1 MEINLNPKDF
11 SKLDYKAKI
20 NWYKERMYAVNEGV
34 VTLDDFLKTKEDNFE
49 TEPHTPDELIGI
61 LSDLQKKAVKL
72 NGKIEFLSANLQIP
86 VDKDKNPD
94 ISNEIAKRDSE
105 SRGEY
110 LSYKVYDDLL
120 KEQEYIKNQI
130 KIKDLIEG
138 STGDEVMDSIMV
150 QNIISNNYAKY
161 NGGTNPGTGTNP
173 ATVADS
179 NGFQQFIN
187 VQANN
192 LLSWNQHEYG
202 AMQILNFAD
211 NYLDLNPDPAY
222 IPWSVRREVG
232 EELTDTESLGDL
244 WNHFSTNYKGKTD
257 NFIEGV
263 GELTALRPD
272 KRIQD
277 LTTRSIVYA
286 NQFMNKLND
295 IFDMNWAVKLVCCFL
310 QFGIRLDMK
319 TLKGLRAMLQLLASG
334 LTIDFQDILNGLKD
348 ILNNIFRGLL
358 MNALVGLIT
367 ELIQKMVDP
376 IKKWLN
382 DPESS
387 LWNKIF
393 ACTPVSELI
402 NTYIVSAVD
411 YMQRLLNKLIENWY
425 KKMELKRIK
434 QGLIVEKKTSQK
446 WIGELASLLD
456 AIIGVSEAAAK
467 CGIRGTPSDDLPSQV
482 TQSYNVGNVKE
493 EYVFPEEEVPNIYNS
508 FIPKDPDPK
517 DAENV
522 ESAGQ
527 INTAK
532 FDHGPIGDKAST
544 VESLKLSDCLA
555 NMPQE
560 FIKGVK
566 EWL

>member
-1 MEINLNPKDF
+1 MENKLNPKDF

-20 NWYKERMYAVNEGV
+20 EWYKERMYAVTEGV
-34 VTLDDFLKTKEDNFE
+34 VTLDDYLKSKEDAFE
-49 TEPHTPDELIGI
+49 TDPHTPEEIIGI
-61 LSDLQKKAVKL
+61 LGDIQKKAKKL
-72 NGKIEFLSANLQIP
+72 NDKIEFLSVNLQIP
-86 VDKDKNPD
+86 VDKEKNPD
-94 ISNEIAKRDSE
+94 LSNDIASRDSK

-110 LSYKVYDDLL
+110 ISYKLYDDLL
-120 KEQEYIKNQI
+120 KEQEYVKNQI
-130 KIKDLIEG
+130 KINDLIEG
-138 STGDEVMDSIMV
+138 STGDETMDSVMV
-150 QNIISNNYAKY
+150 QNLISNNFAKY
-161 NGGTNPGTGTNP
+161 NGTNP

-179 NGFQQFIN
+179 NGFQQFVN

-211 NYLDLNPDPAY
+211 NYLDINPDPAY

-244 WNHFSTNYKGKTD
+244 WSHFSTNYKEKVG
-257 NFIEGV
+257 NFIDGV
-263 GELTALRPD
+263 NDLTALRPD
-272 KRIQD
+272 QRITD

-286 NQFMNKLND
+286 NQFLNKLND

-382 DPESS
+382 SPGDSV
-387 LWNKIF
+387 WNKIF

-402 NTYIVSAVD
+402 NTYIVSAID

-425 KKMELKRIK
+425 KKLELKRIK
-434 QGLIVEKKTSQK
+434 QGLIIEKKTSQK

-467 CGIRGTPSDDLPSQV
+467 CGIRGTPADDLPSQV
-482 TQSYNVGNVKE
+482 TQSYNIGNVKE
-493 EYVFPEEEVPNIYNS
+493 EYVFPKEENPNIYNS
-508 FIPKDPDPK
+508 FIPSDPTLKDP
-517 DAENV
+517 N
-522 ESAGQ
+522 SAGQ
-527 INTAK
+527 VGTTQ
-532 FDHGPIGDKAST
+532 FDNGPIGDKAST
-544 VESLKLSDCLA
+544 VASMKLSDCLM

-560 FIKGVK
+560 FIEGVK